1 MTSTDF
7 GRILT
12 LLRKEKG
19 LSQKAAAA
27 ELGVSQALLS
37 HYERGIRECGLEF
50 VIRVAD
56 LYNVSCDYLL
66 GRSAERSGSVLR
78 EEDIPEPED
87 GAKMDSRFKGSLLPT
102 LNKKLISN
110 SVNVLYGMLSRAG
123 SASLTEYVSAYLD
136 LAVYKAFRY
145 VYSANPVNP
154 DNAFSIDKRAFEL
167 KVQSVMAVEEMKMKM
182 AVSGIKAEGVTPIAD
197 TTSLL
202 MTPEQLYRDYPL
214 FAGSL
219 MNLIRN
225 TEENI
230 KDVLGE
236 K

>member
-1 MTSTDF
+1 MNGTDF

-37 HYERGIRECGLEF
+37 HYERGIRECGLGF
-50 VIRVAD
+50 VIRVAE
-56 LYNVSCDYLL
+56 LYDVSCDYLL
-66 GRSAERSGSVLR
+66 GRSPERTGSMLR

-87 GAKMDSRFKGSLLPT
+87 GGKDNRFNGSLLPA
-102 LNKKLISN
+102 LNKKLIAN
-110 SVNVLYGMLSRAG
+110 SLNVLYGMLSRAG
-123 SASLTEYVSAYLD
+123 CAKLTDSVSAYLD
-136 LAVYKAFRY
+136 MAVYKAFRY
-145 VYSANPVNP
+145 VYAVNPANPQ
-154 DNAFSIDKRAFEL
+154 DAFGIDRRTFEE
-167 KVQSVMAVEEMKMKM
+167 KVQAVMAIEEMKMKLLSKGV
-182 AVSGIKAEGVTPIAD
+182 AAEGLSPVKDVTAVAV
-197 TTSLL
+197 
-202 MTPEQLYRDYPL
+202 TPEQLYRDYPL

-225 TEENI
+225 TEENV
-230 KDVLGE
+230 KDTLGA

>member
-1 MTSTDF
+1 MTSSDF

-37 HYERGIRECGLEF
+37 HYERGIRECGLDF

-66 GRSAERSGSVLR
+66 GRSPERSGSVLK
-78 EEDIPEPED
+78 EEDIPEPD
-87 GAKMDSRFKGSLLPT
+87 AGSTDKLYKGSLLPT
-102 LNKKLISN
+102 LNKKLVAN
-110 SVNVLYGMLSRAG
+110 SLNVVYGMLSRV
-123 SASLTEYVSAYLD
+123 SSTELTESVSSYLD
-136 LAVYKAFRY
+136 LAVYNVYRQIYSINPSNPPDAFG
-145 VYSANPVNP
+145 
-154 DNAFSIDKRAFEL
+154 IDAAAFEG
-167 KVQSVMAVEEMKMKM
+167 KVRAAMAMEEMKMKVI
-182 AVSGIKAEGVTPIAD
+182 ATGKGLDNTGGVKDIDAA
-197 TTSLL
+197 SV
-202 MTPEQLYRDYPL
+202 TPEQLYRDYPL

-225 TEENI
+225 AEEDI
-230 KDVLGE
+230 KDTLG
-236 K
+236 KK